1 VSPQSPW
8 PPRNR
13 REALALLSVA
23 LLAWLLVVL
32 AVAGLSQW
40 SDANLAVG
48 GVAGAAAIL
57 AVGGLWARRFRR

>member
-1 VSPQSPW
+1 MSPPSPW

-13 REALALLSVA
+13 REALALLCLA

-32 AVAGLSQW
+32 TVAGLWHW